1 MRFSQLVHKIPDPL
15 IMGTILVGTCILVIY
30 FISSINSFKTEI
42 RDLKETVEKLRFEQK
57 EIIKV
62 AIKE

>member
-1 MRFSQLVHKIPDPL
+1 
-15 IMGTILVGTCILVIY
+15 MGTILVGTCILVIY